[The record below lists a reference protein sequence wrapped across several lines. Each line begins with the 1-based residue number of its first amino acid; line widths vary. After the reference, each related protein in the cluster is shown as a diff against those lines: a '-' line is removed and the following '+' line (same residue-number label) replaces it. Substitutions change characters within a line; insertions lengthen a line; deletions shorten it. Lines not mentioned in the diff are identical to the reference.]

1 MSLTISEITSQENR
15 NLCCKLLCA
24 FVLYLIT
31 MGVYLGVFVAK
42 EDESDATQGL
52 AFLNPLFILVADIV
66 VLSLRE

>member
-1 MSLTISEITSQENR
+1 
-15 NLCCKLLCA
+15 
-24 FVLYLIT
+24 